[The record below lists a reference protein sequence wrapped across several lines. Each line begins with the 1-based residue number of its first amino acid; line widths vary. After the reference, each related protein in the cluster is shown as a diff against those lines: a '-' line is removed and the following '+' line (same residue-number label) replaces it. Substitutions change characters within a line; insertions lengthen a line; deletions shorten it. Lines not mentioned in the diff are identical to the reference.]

1 MLFLFKLEKYYL
13 LIAFSHVAAR
23 HIIIFSLDSSNYAAK
38 IVALVHQN
46 KHETIIGQLH
56 ADIYYF
62 LKRSEINHNQSI
74 THVNTSLPTVKIKEN
89 AFLRD
94 NLKL

>member
-1 MLFLFKLEKYYL
+1 MLR
-13 LIAFSHVAAR
+13 AFSLQTEKVLFTNCLQSCCSTPYNH
-23 HIIIFSLDSSNYAAK
+23 FSLDSSNYAAK

-89 AFLRD
+89 AF
-94 NLKL
+94 